1 MTLVDAGFLID
12 FLRGNAEAR
21 SRMKAAEEAGEVL
34 YVTPL
39 VAYEVLVGAYA
50 SGGKALHR
58 ARELVRSLTFLPLEV
73 EAVEEAART
82 GAELRRIGRP
92 IGPVDT
98 LNAGAALHSHD
109 RLLTRDT
116 DYARVRGLVVESY

>member
-12 FLRGNAEAR
+12 FLRGKADAR

-34 YVTPL
+34 HVTPL
-39 VAYEVLVGAYA
+39 VAYEVLVGAHA
-50 SGGKALHR
+50 AGGKTLYR
-58 ARELVRSLTFLPLEV
+58 ARELVRSLAFLPLDM

-82 GAELRRIGRP
+82 GAELRRTGKP

-98 LNAGAALHSHD
+98 LNAGAALSRHD
-109 RLLTRDT
+109 RILTRDA
-116 DYARVRGLVVESY
+116 DFARVRGLVVESY